1 MSLRQ
6 QWTRWVVLVAVVIL
20 TMTMVS
26 AQEDTSVRFVH
37 AVPGAGAVDVYINGT
52 LALSGLSF
60 GEVSTYLSVPAGDH
74 TATVTPNGMNN
85 PLWEQT
91 ISATADSATTFI
103 ASDGNNLQFDAYLE
117 NLGSTNFG
125 FTRLLLIHAIADA
138 PAVDVVLAEPI
149 VLNNALQDA
158 GTALANGMAYRT
170 GFGDF
175 DLPAQTYTV
184 NVLPTGSTDVAVERL
199 PLRLSSGTSHIA
211 IVYGTIDQPRALLTS
226 AATSGS
232 ADDGFVRFA
241 HGIVGAPAVDVYVN
255 DTLLVPGLDT
265 AQPSAHIALPAGDHS
280 LLLRAAGTE
289 DEIVSGGLS
298 IEAGTAQT
306 IIALADADG
315 VQVASFADDLSGL
328 TPETAVVSVINAVP
342 ESSLGVSLDDGTV
355 LTDSTVFG
363 DMSGAVGLDAVV
375 ASASYTLTVGDSS
388 GTLTGD
394 SGVFYGGVY
403 YNIIALAGDMFN
415 APRLI
420 VAPTSLQQGLSSAPA
435 GAEIAVSQPV
445 APVETTETEV
455 EQVVTVTEATPEP
468 VVVATIPEDAITAR
482 VLLNPGANL
491 QLRQYPSAEAA
502 SLGLAPSGSTLVVLG
517 REGAPVALV
526 EGQAP
531 PPEAEDFVDPAT
543 LLEDER
549 DDLVAEETWLRV
561 RFDTAD
567 GGQITA
573 WVNAL
578 YVEVRDADGRR
589 QRLADLDMIGGNIPG
604 QAVNTAVTPP
614 PPPEDRLTAVVI
626 NINPDAALNLRRT
639 PGTDG
644 EVLARL
650 NVNTIVEFVGVIAP
664 DEDGEQVWY
673 FVRHLPTEGG
683 VVTGW
688 ASVNFL
694 RLEYNG
700 RTTDLEELAM
710 RELLEEID
718 ATRRGEIGS
727 GAPGVAIPTPDP
739 LVDAYVAIVVLD
751 PGANL
756 QFRRNPDATSES
768 LNLIPSGTQLIITAR
783 TLDGDWLRTSFEN
796 QVGWIASG
804 FVSLTFNGNPAEIT
818 DIPVDT
824 SLTPTTDADN
834 EG

>member
-280 LLLRAAGTE
+280 LLLRAA
-289 DEIVSGGLS
+289 
-298 IEAGTAQT
+298 
-306 IIALADADG
+306 
-315 VQVASFADDLSGL
+315 
-328 TPETAVVSVINAVP
+328 
-342 ESSLGVSLDDGTV
+342 
-355 LTDSTVFG
+355 
-363 DMSGAVGLDAVV
+363 
-375 ASASYTLTVGDSS
+375 
-388 GTLTGD
+388 
-394 SGVFYGGVY
+394 
-403 YNIIALAGDMFN
+403 
-415 APRLI
+415 
-420 VAPTSLQQGLSSAPA
+420 
-435 GAEIAVSQPV
+435 
-445 APVETTETEV
+445 
-455 EQVVTVTEATPEP
+455 
-468 VVVATIPEDAITAR
+468 
-482 VLLNPGANL
+482 
-491 QLRQYPSAEAA
+491 
-502 SLGLAPSGSTLVVLG
+502 
-517 REGAPVALV
+517 
-526 EGQAP
+526 
-531 PPEAEDFVDPAT
+531 
-543 LLEDER
+543 
-549 DDLVAEETWLRV
+549 
-561 RFDTAD
+561 
-567 GGQITA
+567 
-573 WVNAL
+573 
-578 YVEVRDADGRR
+578 
-589 QRLADLDMIGGNIPG
+589 
-604 QAVNTAVTPP
+604 
-614 PPPEDRLTAVVI
+614 
-626 NINPDAALNLRRT
+626 
-639 PGTDG
+639 
-644 EVLARL
+644 
-650 NVNTIVEFVGVIAP
+650 
-664 DEDGEQVWY
+664 
-673 FVRHLPTEGG
+673 
-683 VVTGW
+683 
-688 ASVNFL
+688 
-694 RLEYNG
+694 
-700 RTTDLEELAM
+700 
-710 RELLEEID
+710 
-718 ATRRGEIGS
+718 EIGR
-727 GAPGVAIPTPDP
+727 AHV
-739 LVDAYVAIVVLD
+739 
-751 PGANL
+751 
-756 QFRRNPDATSES
+756 
-768 LNLIPSGTQLIITAR
+768 
-783 TLDGDWLRTSFEN
+783 
-796 QVGWIASG
+796 
-804 FVSLTFNGNPAEIT
+804 
-818 DIPVDT
+818 
-824 SLTPTTDADN
+824 
-834 EG
+834 